1 MPARPALPPT
11 RTRQPREAPES
22 FLLFL
27 LVVCLMVT
35 MASLFWAHNPA
46 ANIFAP
52 ITESQ
57 AQTTR

>member
-1 MPARPALPPT
+1 LPPT